1 MKPERTSP
9 HFVDRRQATETA
21 ASEAP
26 KVGSGPL
33 PPPKRRVR
41 RDQWPNWRIAPRS
54 AVLHCPAMPEIRG
67 SVLVFCIGSRTSIT
81 GSGCGR
87 LNWLPMPADKRG
99 RKSIG
104 EGNVIEGSG
113 DHVRPREVE
122 ILGEGMWRRH
132 HEQPGTCCS
141 SNPMRRVFDGN

>member
-1 MKPERTSP
+1 MEKGYGTRTWVSRSP
-9 HFVDRRQATETA
+9 VCGVARAARLLTAGVLAVRAHTRR
-21 ASEAP
+21 
-26 KVGSGPL
+26 
-33 PPPKRRVR
+33 
-41 RDQWPNWRIAPRS
+41 
-54 AVLHCPAMPEIRG
+54 AVLHRPAMPEIRG
-67 SVLVFCIGSRTSIT
+67 SVLVFCIVSRTSIT